1 MFQALFFSIV
11 GEVDVASQTAVSC
24 CRLSLSYDIDFL
36 NSRHM
41 LISRQRR
48 LFLCLLTAVAYGAP
62 AFAQWP
68 QSQSAPA
75 IVPVP
80 KKPVKR
86 NVPTHSA
93 EPSEGETE
101 DTKLTL
107 LGQYGDWGAYS
118 ASAGGNKICFAS
130 AKPSSLDT
138 DPPGRSR
145 SSPYVFISARP
156 GDKVSR
162 EVSVIIGYAFRPK
175 SDATLEVGSASFALA
190 TKQDG
195 AWIKNQAEETDL
207 VAAMRVSQSAVLK
220 GESAKGTRSTDRFA
234 LKGLTE
240 ALNRSEQD
248 CK

>member
-1 MFQALFFSIV
+1 MAGTHQKSERKRDYSSDKGSILL
-11 GEVDVASQTAVSC
+11 
-24 CRLSLSYDIDFL
+24 RL
-36 NSRHM
+36 
-41 LISRQRR
+41 
-48 LFLCLLTAVAYGAP
+48 LFLSLLTAVVCLKP

-68 QSQSAPA
+68 QAQSAPT

-80 KKPVKR
+80 KKPFKR
-86 NVPTHSA
+86 NVPTHPA

-130 AKPSSLDT
+130 AKPSSSDT

-145 SSPYVFISARP
+145 SSPSYMFISARP

-190 TKQDG
+190 TRQDG

-240 ALNRSEQD
+240 ALDRSEQD